1 MSQDLSTKDR
11 IRQEALHLFAEQG
24 IAAVSVKQ
32 IAAAVGMT
40 ASNLYAHYKSRDDL
54 IEDLFCAGYAD
65 YGRRLAEVAGR
76 PAPFH
81 DRLEAMVRLIC
92 RLHDEDADLF
102 RFLLLTQHRNLPGID
117 ARSPLNPVEIVQRTV
132 ESAIAAG
139 DIPAARDPA
148 VTAAAVIGCVLQPAV
163 FCTYGRL
170 GRTMTEAADD
180 IVALCGKLVS

>member
-11 IRQEALHLFAEQG
+11 IRREALHLFAEQG
-24 IAAVSVKQ
+24 VAAVSVKQ

-40 ASNLYAHYKSRDDL
+40 ASNLYAHYKSRDQL
-54 IEDLFCAGYAD
+54 VEDLFCTGYEE

-76 PAPFH
+76 SAPFSE
-81 DRLEAMVRLIC
+81 RLEAMIRLIS

-102 RFLLLTQHRNLPGID
+102 RFLLLNQHRSLPGID
-117 ARSPLNPVEIVQRTV
+117 SRSPLNPVEIVQRTI
-132 ESAIAAG
+132 EGAIAAG
-139 DIPAARDPA
+139 DIPARDPA